1 MAPSKR
7 SAYARGYRA
16 VSVQSEEIRA
26 ELHAGAL
33 ANGYPSIGDYL
44 IYLHR
49 TCLALARGKG
59 FATAQDWL
67 AHVEQAR
74 TKKP

>member
-1 MAPSKR
+1 MSPSPR

-16 VSVQSEEIRA
+16 VNVQSEEIRA

-33 ANGYPSIGDYL
+33 ANGYQSVGDYL
-44 IYLHR
+44 VYLHR

-59 FATAQDWL
+59 FATAQAWL
-67 AHVEQAR
+67 SHVEQAR
-74 TKKP
+74 SKKP